1 MANDTVLL
9 GRAGTIA
16 TLTLN
21 RPDAL
26 NALDFAMID
35 ALVARTAELAA
46 DDGVHVVIL
55 RGAGK
60 HFMAGGDIRVFAE
73 SLQQPGA
80 QRAAQFQA
88 MADRI
93 HAAIETIARMP
104 QPVIARVQG
113 AVAGFG
119 LSLMNAC
126 DLVFAADDAYF
137 ASAYLALG
145 VTPDGGGTYWLPRVV
160 GSRKAAEIMMLGER
174 LDARAALD
182 AGLVNRVLPAADLD
196 DAVARA
202 AERLARGPQHA
213 VRGVKRLLRRSPGAT
228 MSSQLAAEA
237 VSFGACAGM
246 DDFTEGVR
254 AFLEKRPASFGR
266 KSS

>member
-1 MANDTVLL
+1 MDLYTNA
-9 GRAGTIA
+9 A
-16 TLTLN
+16 TKYQLT
-21 RPDAL
+21 
-26 NALDFAMID
+26 
-35 ALVARTAELAA
+35 
-46 DDGVHVVIL
+46 
-55 RGAGK
+55 
-60 HFMAGGDIRVFAE
+60 
-73 SLQQPGA
+73 
-80 QRAAQFQA
+80 
-88 MADRI
+88 
-93 HAAIETIARMP
+93 
-104 QPVIARVQG
+104 
-113 AVAGFG
+113 
-119 LSLMNAC
+119 
-126 DLVFAADDAYF
+126 DDAYF

-174 LDARAALD
+174 LDAQAALD

-237 VSFGACAGM
+237 ASFGACAGT
-246 DDFTEGVR
+246 DDFAEGVR

-266 KSS
+266 KAT